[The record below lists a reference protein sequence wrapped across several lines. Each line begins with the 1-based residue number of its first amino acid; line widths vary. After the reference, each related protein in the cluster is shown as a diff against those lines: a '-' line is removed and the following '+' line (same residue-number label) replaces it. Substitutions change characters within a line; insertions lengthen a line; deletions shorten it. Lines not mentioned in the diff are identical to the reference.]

1 MISQPAIR
9 LSVSSLRRLP
19 QRNPCQDQGGVIFK
33 VVSKVRAQRIA
44 DRIREELS
52 EILLTGSS
60 DPRLAGI
67 FITDVEVDRELD
79 FANIFVS
86 AIEGSQRSKEV
97 IQGLIHAQGF
107 LRSELSHR
115 IELRSF
121 PRLRF
126 HWDATEERAEHI
138 EKLFTELE
146 QEEQTREEGQD
157 VGVSG
162 ESEDGT
168 QADG

>member
-1 MISQPAIR
+1 M
-9 LSVSSLRRLP
+9 
-19 QRNPCQDQGGVIFK
+19 
-33 VVSKVRAQRIA
+33 VSKVRAQRIA

-79 FANIFVS
+79 FANIYVS

-97 IQGLIHAQGF
+97 LQALIHAQGF
-107 LRSELSHR
+107 LRSELSQR

-121 PRLRF
+121 PKLRF
-126 HWDATEERAEHI
+126 HWDATEEKAEHI
-138 EKLFTELE
+138 EKLFAELE
-146 QEEQTREEGQD
+146 EEEQAHQERGDPDSQNPGRNEA
-157 VGVSG
+157 
-162 ESEDGT
+162 
-168 QADG
+168 QADE

>member
-1 MISQPAIR
+1 VEKEP
-9 LSVSSLRRLP
+9 
-19 QRNPCQDQGGVIFK
+19 

-60 DPRLAGI
+60 DPRLSGV
-67 FITDVEVDRELD
+67 FVTDVEVDRELD
-79 FANIFVS
+79 FANIYVS
-86 AIEGSQRSKEV
+86 TIEGSQREKEV
-97 IQGLIHAQGF
+97 LQALIHAQGF
-107 LRSELSHR
+107 LRTELSHR

-146 QEEQTREEGQD
+146 EEEQSRLEQQSQEPNRTDSDEA
-157 VGVSG
+157 
-162 ESEDGT
+162 
-168 QADG
+168 QADE